1 MDNPSDNELLRGRA
15 AGAGAENLPGEETDS
30 GRTESCPSPPPTPP
44 PGEDSWDARS
54 GESVA
59 PKRLGKYQIL
69 EQLGRGGMG
78 IVWKARDPDL
88 QRTVAI
94 KVLAPHLAESPVAR
108 RRFLREARAAA
119 AISHPNV
126 LTIHS
131 VEEEQ
136 ETPYLVME
144 YVSGLS
150 LKEFITRRTML
161 DFVEVIRLSA
171 QIAQGLAAAHACGVI
186 HRDIKPGNVMLHK
199 GGTRARLTDFGLA
212 RAAFDNSELTSA
224 DQAVGTPA
232 YMSPEQVRGE
242 TVDVRSDLFSLG
254 CLMYA
259 LVSRVSPFQG
269 RSSAET
275 VHRILDVTPLPL
287 LTVEPTTPAGY
298 SDVVMKLVAKKP
310 DDRYQSAQEVSEI
323 LQRVLVQLNQAPSDQ
338 LVQVLSQHLPSSSE
352 NAVSTENDK
361 PEPPGRSSWALVGGG
376 LLALLGALLLSSFW
390 KTNGPA
396 PSNPGGAETN
406 SASVGPAVPG
416 GAGAGAGERK
426 PPPFLTQITVG
437 PGPDATCATL
447 AEAVARGTGDCT
459 IRIEGPGPYEEAI
472 VVTGD
477 RITSLTI
484 SGAPGVIWRSKNRG
498 EETNALAISGLR
510 RLRIEGVQFEVES
523 PIGRAVHLPGS
534 LSDFAIVNCR
544 FRFAPGEHSL
554 SLINIEGE
562 GAEES
567 ARVLIQGC
575 RFEGAM
581 GNGAGI
587 SIDAGPRRSPAV
599 EIVDCLFQSPNRHV
613 FASGSCRDLTVRG
626 NVFIDG
632 YAGLMLRYKPWRG
645 EERMEI
651 VNNTFLDVQFWLS
664 WMDSLPA
671 DSLPRENRSRLCNNL
686 VLNGQRTLGN
696 AAQWAAVLDTWKVG
710 SNWLEETPRRESGAE
725 RDGRLGTVVVS
736 VGAMDRKDP
745 ASPKFL
751 VPEAGALL
759 TTGGV
764 GGDLPEYVG
773 AKPPAP

>member
-1 MDNPSDNELLRGRA
+1 MDNPSDEPFLRG
-15 AGAGAENLPGEETDS
+15 EKTPGEETDS
-30 GRTESCPSPPPTPP
+30 GRTESCPSPPPSPA

-54 GESVA
+54 GDSVA

-150 LKEFITRRTML
+150 LKEFIARRTML

-242 TVDVRSDLFSLG
+242 AVDVRSDLFSLG

-275 VHRILDVTPLPL
+275 VHRILDVAPLPL
-287 LTVEPTTPAGY
+287 LTVEPTTPPGF
-298 SDVVMKLVAKKP
+298 SDVVTKLVAKKAE
-310 DDRYQSAQEVSEI
+310 DRYQSAQEVAEI

-338 LVQVLSQHLPSSSE
+338 LVQVLSQHLPSSE
-352 NAVSTENDK
+352 TNAVSTEDDK
-361 PEPPGRSSWALVGGG
+361 PQPAGHPGWGVMVGG
-376 LLALLGALLLSSFW
+376 LLALVAAIVVSTFW
-390 KTNGPA
+390 KDGPTSA
-396 PSNPGGAETN
+396 GNPGAANTNPGA
-406 SASVGPAVPG
+406 VVPTPPGGG
-416 GAGAGAGERK
+416 GAGAGAAGAAKGEL
-426 PPPFLTQITVG
+426 PFLTQITVG
-437 PGPDATCATL
+437 PGPEATCATITD
-447 AEAVARGTGDCT
+447 AVARGTGDCT
-459 IRIEGPGPYEEAI
+459 IRIAGPGPYEESV
-472 VVTGD
+472 VVTGQ

-484 SGAPGVIWRSKNRG
+484 VAAPGVIWKPVHRN
-498 EETNALAISGLR
+498 EESNALTLSGVR
-510 RLRIEGVQFEVES
+510 RLRVEGVQFDVES
-523 PIGRAVHLPGS
+523 SLGRAIHLPTPV
-534 LSDFAIVNCR
+534 SDVAIVDCR
-544 FRFAPGEHSL
+544 FRLLQPEHSL
-554 SLINIEGE
+554 SLVNVD
-562 GAEES
+562 AEAAEAT

-575 RFEGAM
+575 RFEVAL
-581 GNGAGI
+581 GNGAGV
-587 SIDAGPRRSPAV
+587 SIDAKTARSPAI
-599 EIVDCLFQSPNRHV
+599 EIVDSRFVSPKRHIFV
-613 FASGSCRDLTVRG
+613 AGSCLDLTVRG
-626 NVFIDG
+626 NVFING
-632 YAGLMLRYKPWRG
+632 YAGLMLLYKPWRG
-645 EERMEI
+645 DARMEI
-651 VNNTFLDVQFWLS
+651 VNNTFLDVEFWVS
-664 WMDSLPA
+664 WMDSVPVQPLPA
-671 DSLPRENRSRLCNNL
+671 GGNRSRLCNNL
-686 VLNGQRTLGN
+686 ILNGRRTLGN
-696 AAQWAAVLDTWKVG
+696 PNQWEAVLDSWTVG
-710 SNWLEETPRRESGAE
+710 SNWLEETPRMETGADRE
-725 RDGRLGTVVVS
+725 GRLGKIVGS
-736 VGAMDRKDP
+736 VGEMDRADP

-751 VPEAGALL
+751 VPESGTPV

-764 GGDLPEYVG
+764 GGDLPAYIG